1 MVMKRIMTGKTPVPA
16 CSLVIRAYNEGKHI
30 GRLFD
35 GIAQQTMQDV
45 EIIVVDS
52 GSSDETIKIA
62 EQHKSNVV
70 KIQPEQFSF
79 GRSLNLGISHA
90 NADLIV
96 IVSAHVYP
104 IYPDWLENL
113 LDPFKNPKIALTY
126 GKQRGNTT
134 SRFSEQQILR
144 RWYPEGSQLYQTH
157 PFCNNA
163 NAAIRK
169 SLWQE
174 HPYDESLSGL
184 EDLAWARWA
193 IGAGYNLAYI
203 AEAEVIHVHDENPT
217 EVFNRYR
224 REAMAFKKIFPHEQF
239 KLGDFFR
246 LATSNILSDIW
257 QATRQKISLSNFLSI
272 GWFRLMQ
279 FWGTYQG
286 YRQSGPLTERLRRT
300 FYYPHR
306 VDHRDQST
314 TRDVQPIHY
323 NDTDLN
329 E

>member
-1 MVMKRIMTGKTPVPA
+1 MTGNNLAPA
-16 CSLVIRAYNEGKHI
+16 CTLVIRAYNEGEHI

-35 GIAQQTMQDV
+35 GISQQTV
-45 EIIVVDS
+45 KNIEVIVVDS
-52 GSSDETIKIA
+52 GSSDETIEIA
-62 EQHKSNVV
+62 EQHKANIV

-79 GRSLNLGISHA
+79 GRSLNLGISHTNA
-90 NADLIV
+90 NLVV

-113 LDPFKNPKIALTY
+113 LAPFGNPKVALTY

-144 RWYPEGSQLYQTH
+144 HWYPESSQLNQTNS
-157 PFCNNA
+157 FCNNA

-184 EDLAWARWA
+184 EDIAWARWA
-193 IGAGYNLAYI
+193 IKAGYHLAYI
-203 AEAEVIHVHDENPT
+203 AEAEVIHVHHESPT

-224 REAMAFKKIFPHEQF
+224 REAMAYKNIFPNEQF
-239 KLGDFFR
+239 RLGDLFR
-246 LATSNILSDIW
+246 LVTSNIMSDVW
-257 QATRQKISLSNFLSI
+257 QATRLKTSLPNFLSI
-272 GWFRLMQ
+272 VWFRFMQ

-286 YRQSGPLTERLRRT
+286 YRQSGPLTNRLRKT
-300 FYYPHR
+300 FYYPH
-306 VDHRDQST
+306 HGYHHDQSV

-329 E
+329 V